1 MKANIKVMQKMVLGL
16 VTTMLEQWSGG
27 NEKNRKLKE
36 PKTVLQGS
44 FEINEAG
51 TSRRLFRVEAK
62 LYIQPFD
69 EQMDTEILKKWLR
82 QLEVYFGCRG
92 YNDRKKITFAHLK
105 LSKHVLLW

>member
-51 TSRRLFRVEAK
+51 ISRRLCLE
-62 LYIQPFD
+62 
-69 EQMDTEILKKWLR
+69 WR
-82 QLEVYFGCRG
+82 QSSIF
-92 YNDRKKITFAHLK
+92 NHLTNR
-105 LSKHVLLW
+105 WTQRY